1 MILTP
6 NSFIRLI
13 SYVNLLIILCL
24 IPLPAYSGGI
34 ATIEQT
40 GDFNSS
46 VLNQDG
52 LENEG
57 TVIQLGDDNIADL
70 SQENPQDQSGN
81 SAFVKQGT
89 IDGCI
94 GCIATINQNGSG
106 NFVGVLQD
114 GEDNETTVNQNTGG
128 DDNFA
133 LVGQSGNNNQATF
146 NQEGGGNTALSAQLG
161 DNNAFVVNQLNDD
174 NFISVNQFGGA
185 GSGPGGPI
193 TVTQEGGGFAVI
205 IQESVVGN

>member
-1 MILTP
+1 MILSS
-6 NSFIRLI
+6 NIFIRLI
-13 SYVNLLIILCL
+13 SFVNLVAILCL
-24 IPLPAYSGGI
+24 IPLPVYSGGI

-46 VLNQDG
+46 LLIQDG
-52 LENEG
+52 FENEG
-57 TVIQLGDDNIADL
+57 IVIQLGDENTADL

-81 SAFVKQGT
+81 RAFVKQGT

-94 GCIATINQNGSG
+94 GCVATVNQVGAG
-106 NFVGVLQD
+106 NFVGILQD

-128 DDNFA
+128 DDNLA
-133 LVGQSGNNNQATF
+133 LVGQFGDNNQATF
-146 NQEGGGNTALSAQLG
+146 NQEGDNNTGLSAQLG

-193 TVTQEGGGFAVI
+193 TVTQEGGQSAI
-205 IQESVVGN
+205 IVQESVIGN

>member
-1 MILTP
+1 MNLSPSIF
-6 NSFIRLI
+6 NRMAI
-13 SYVNLLIILCL
+13 YVNLIAILCL
-24 IPLPAYSGGI
+24 APLSAYAGSI
-34 ATIEQT
+34 ASIEQT

-46 VLNQDG
+46 VLDQDG

-57 TVIQLGDDNIADL
+57 IVIQLGDENTADL

-81 SAFVKQGT
+81 SAVVKQGT
-89 IDGCI
+89 VGGCI
-94 GCIATINQNGSG
+94 GCIATVNQNGSD

-114 GEDNETTVNQNTGG
+114 GENNEATVNQNTGG

-133 LVGQSGNNNQATF
+133 LVGQFGDNNQATF
-146 NQEGGGNTALSAQLG
+146 NQEGDSNTGISAQLG

-205 IQESVVGN
+205 IQESVIGN